1 MSFTLATSDECRSII
16 FKEPVPNKAM
26 KNHVI
31 RNAEVPN
38 EGSCRV
44 MCYMEANCVS
54 INVGPLEGG
63 KHKCELNNATDENQ
77 FTFFLENKP
86 SYTYLAIQVTSYV
99 LIKYCNI
106 FLASEH
112 NVNRLKSWKFFSHS
126 TASLIFPL
134 SRILAVAAHV

>member
-1 MSFTLATSDECRSII
+1 MSFTLATGDECRSII
-16 FKEPVPNKAM
+16 FKEPIPNKKM

-31 RNAEVPN
+31 RTTEVPN

-54 INVGPLEGG
+54 INVGPSEGG

-86 SYTYLAIQVTSYV
+86 SYTYLAIQVTSM
-99 LIKYCNI
+99 
-106 FLASEH
+106 F
-112 NVNRLKSWKFFSHS
+112 
-126 TASLIFPL
+126 
-134 SRILAVAAHV
+134 